1 MKKVIKLICLILVG
15 FLSTSCIKR
24 DNMED
29 INILVSTYPI
39 EYIVKS
45 LYGSYSTITS
55 VYPSGVDTN
64 NYELTD
70 KQIEDY
76 AKNNT
81 LFIYNGLSDEKQ
93 MARNF
98 LNVNKDMKIIDV
110 SYGLNIEYGSTYE
123 ELWLSPN
130 NYLMLATTVKNNL
143 SDFIDSKYLIQEI
156 EKNYATLQEELS
168 LLDANMRSIGSSSSK
183 TIVTTIDTLEY
194 LENYGFD
201 VLVINETNI
210 TDEVKNNF
218 KNGTYL
224 ALFIKEN
231 ETSDMI
237 TDLVN
242 NYSAKTIS
250 VNLMNVLSEDARK
263 NNDDYL
269 SIMNEYIKNLREA
282 GIKE

>member
-1 MKKVIKLICLILVG
+1 MKKLIKIISLILVM
-15 FLSTSCIKR
+15 FATTSCLKR

-45 LYGSYSTITS
+45 LYGSYSNVTS
-55 VYPSGVDTN
+55 VYPSGVDVN

-70 KQIEDY
+70 KQVQDY

-98 LNVNKDMKIIDV
+98 LNANRNMKIIDV
-110 SYGLNIEYGSTYE
+110 SYGLNTEYGTTCE

-130 NYLMLATTVKNNL
+130 NFLMLATTVKNNL
-143 SDFIDSKYLIQEI
+143 SDFIDSKYLLQEI
-156 EKNYATLQEELS
+156 NKNYATLQENLS
-168 LLDANMRSIGSSSSK
+168 LLDATMRSIGSTSTKS
-183 TIVTTIDTLEY
+183 IVTTIDTLEY

-201 VLVINETNI
+201 VIVINESNI
-210 TDEVKNNF
+210 TDDIKTNF
-218 KNGTYL
+218 KNGTYS

-231 ETSDMI
+231 EESDMI
-237 TDLVN
+237 SDLVN
-242 NYSAKTIS
+242 NYKASTIS
-250 VNLMNVLSEDARK
+250 VNTMNVLNEEARK

-269 SIMNEYIKNLREA
+269 SIMNEYIRNLREA
-282 GIKE
+282 STKV